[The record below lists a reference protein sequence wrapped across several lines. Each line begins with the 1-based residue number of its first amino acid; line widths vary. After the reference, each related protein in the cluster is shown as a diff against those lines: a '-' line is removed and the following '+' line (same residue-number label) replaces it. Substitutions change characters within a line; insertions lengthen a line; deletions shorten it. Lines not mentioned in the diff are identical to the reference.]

1 MKKYLKKFLLVYKE
15 AMTLYGES
23 LLTGIIN
30 K

>member
-1 MKKYLKKFLLVYKE
+1 MKKYLKKFLLIYNE

-23 LLTGIIN
+23 LLTGYN

>member
-1 MKKYLKKFLLVYKE
+1 MKKYLKKFMSAYKE

-23 LLTGIIN
+23 LLASYN

>member
-23 LLTGIIN
+23 LLTGYN